1 MKTISII
8 ILVLA
13 AIAGAVWVG
22 TKFFGLTKDNN
33 KNGIPDEIEDAI
45 DDIKNTV
52 EKYKITVE
60 EVKEVKEVEEV
71 KEVNSTIEVTD
82 LVSSIKGKVTKSKLT
97 KLTKKQLV
105 DSALVDFGVGFDLTM
120 PKTTLVN
127 KVYSIYNKKQLQS
140 YS

>member
-52 EKYKITVE
+52 EKYKVTVE
-60 EVKEVKEVEEV
+60 EVKEVKEV
-71 KEVNSTIEVTD
+71 KEVNSTIEATD

-127 KVYSIYNKKQLQS
+127 KVYSLYNKKQLQS

>member
-52 EKYKITVE
+52 EKYKVT
-60 EVKEVKEVEEV
+60 VEEV
-71 KEVNSTIEVTD
+71 KEVNSTIEATD

-127 KVYSIYNKKQLQS
+127 KVYSLYNKKQLQS